1 MNAFQSWY
9 EELSSLSRDIVL
21 QYCCDDA
28 PVSLEQ
34 LAQRHALA
42 RQAISQGGSTIAY
55 SFNRHFEDISIFG
68 GEIAQVELDLR
79 KPCAI
84 SWLLRRHPWFGESVG
99 DGLTV
104 MNLFTG
110 MRWKNATADSTGQWI
125 YGADLCECV
134 DSTVRALDL
143 GTDEVISLST
153 ALRLLYTHEVPV
165 PEDLEC
171 LHAWLD
177 YCGLERDGDQIAL
190 PAPACEEPSASA
202 LEVHVDLQR
211 LIRRLTELL
220 QVNENPIAHVTLGEI
235 IRSAGELDGELRDVA
250 CLLRDAMFVG
260 GGIWITPD
268 GGGIHAASGTMEA
281 ESAGR
286 ADCGESGAT
295 KSTTESDGAGLS
307 DPHASDPNE
316 RADSDT
322 PTEVSIHSEV
332 GAYASPADR
341 IARLLEDKPEGLRS
355 SLIESALGKAV
366 SQKQV
371 IKALFGDDRFAI
383 THQGAWY
390 LQSAFGATSSSDG
403 GAEPFLFAID
413 GDVPS
418 AVPSTKGGADS
429 SQAAVD
435 GARACGGS
443 QREYERLDKIE
454 SALREAD
461 QPLSI
466 EELKERTG
474 ITLGSHYLRQ
484 QIEGDP
490 RFSRSQKNQW
500 ALAVW
505 GMPVYK
511 AIKELI
517 SDVVD
522 AHGGAVAADEVVR
535 VLCRDF
541 EIKESSL
548 RQAMS
553 SAPFTAR
560 GGRVR
565 RLGEDSAESE
575 AAIPASWTSHSEES
589 GQPDGK
595 APDVDD
601 LMGRMGLI

>member
-1 MNAFQSWY
+1 MNPFQSWY

-21 QYCCDDA
+21 QYCCADA
-28 PVSLEQ
+28 PVSLER
-34 LAQRHALA
+34 LAQRHALD
-42 RQAISQGGSTIAY
+42 REAISQGGSMIAC
-55 SFNRHFEDISIFG
+55 SFNRRFEGISDLG

-79 KPCAI
+79 KPCAV
-84 SWLLRRHPWFGESVG
+84 SWLLRRHPWLGESVG

-110 MRWKNATADSTGQWI
+110 MRWKQATTDSTGQWI

-134 DSTVRALDL
+134 DATARALDL
-143 GTDEVISLST
+143 GPDEVISLST
-153 ALRLLYTHEVPV
+153 VRRLLCTHEVPV
-165 PEDLEC
+165 PEDPDS

-190 PAPACEEPSASA
+190 PAPACEESTVSAP
-202 LEVHVDLQR
+202 EVQGDLLR
-211 LIRRLTELL
+211 LIHRLTELL
-220 QVNENPIAHVTLGEI
+220 QVNENPIVNVTLGDI
-235 IRSAGELDGELRDVA
+235 IRSAGELDGELGGVA
-250 CLLRDAMFVG
+250 CLLRDAKFVG
-260 GGIWITPD
+260 GGIWVAPAGSD
-268 GGGIHAASGTMEA
+268 NRAARETVETG
-281 ESAGR
+281 SAGR
-286 ADCGESGAT
+286 ADGGESEAA
-295 KSTTESDGAGLS
+295 KSTTESDNAGLS
-307 DPHASDPNE
+307 ADPHAPD
-316 RADSDT
+316 
-322 PTEVSIHSEV
+322 
-332 GAYASPADR
+332 ASPADR

-371 IKALFGDDRFAI
+371 IRALFGDDRFAI

-390 LQSAFGATSSSDG
+390 LQSDFDATPSPAG
-403 GAEPFLFAID
+403 GAEPTLFAID
-413 GDVPS
+413 GDVPG
-418 AVPSTKGGADS
+418 AVPSAKGGAAS
-429 SQAAVD
+429 SQPAVD
-435 GARACGGS
+435 GARARGGS
-443 QREYERLDKIE
+443 QREYDRLDKVE

-474 ITLGSHYLRQ
+474 ITLGPQYLKQ

-490 RFSRSQKNQW
+490 RFSRSQKHRW

-517 SDVVD
+517 SDVID

-560 GGRVR
+560 GGTVR
-565 RLGEDSAESE
+565 RLGEDSAESQ
-575 AAIPASWTSHSEES
+575 AAIPAARTSHSEES
-589 GQPDGK
+589 

-601 LMGRMGLI
+601 LMDRMGLI